1 MLAPHFYCPAVR
13 TALIGSL
20 ALAVTLLARREAV
33 AHARHELLIH
43 CSPGEVYCSAE
54 AAPWVG
60 SGCSAA
66 QVSGANYGY
75 KPSLGQYSIYNKT
88 FGYLTG
94 KGFCHKGKCRVYAGI
109 LDEFG

>member
-1 MLAPHFYCPAVR
+1 MLV
-13 TALIGSL
+13 
-20 ALAVTLLARREAV
+20 ARREAV
-33 AHARHELLIH
+33 AYARHEGLFHHMNFTNILMQRH
-43 CSPGEVYCSAE
+43 ELE
-54 AAPWVG
+54 AGA
-60 SGCSAA
+60 S

-94 KGFCHKGKCRVYAGI
+94 KGFCYKGKCRVYAGI

>member
-1 MLAPHFYCPAVR
+1 M
-13 TALIGSL
+13 
-20 ALAVTLLARREAV
+20 
-33 AHARHELLIH
+33 
-43 CSPGEVYCSAE
+43 
-54 AAPWVG
+54 
-60 SGCSAA
+60 
-66 QVSGANYGY
+66 SGANYGY